1 MDNNISTILE
11 KLYKNELGF
20 NDVCDEISSLLI
32 KKANEEI
39 YKEITNDNQR
49 IFR

>member
-1 MDNNISTILE
+1 MDNNISIILE

-20 NDVCDEISSLLI
+20 NSACDKMSDLLLEKI
-32 KKANEEI
+32 NEEI